1 MTAAMDPYILDDSI
15 HIEYERLDLM
25 SKILDPWT
33 RSYLDAIG
41 VGAGWR
47 CLEIGGGN
55 GSITEWL
62 AGRVGS
68 TGDVLSL
75 DINTAILQLIPDQN
89 VTVQQLDVRTGDLPT
104 TGFDLVMCRALLHQI
119 AADAPAVL
127 AKMAAAVKPGGWLFV
142 QEPDF
147 HLAPTTEPQQWAD
160 VWKGILEWGQ
170 SQGVDWFIGRG
181 LPAAVAGLGLGVPQ
195 ATTDVQNIRGPRPW
209 CAVLPAL
216 LRRGAGPG
224 HRLGPSRRRRL
235 RRRQRP
241 PRRPDVVD
249 AVLDDDVGVGPQAVW
264 LIFSTR
270 VPGWISASPP
280 LPPTPASWAPPRCG
294 PTRRYPAGSTST
306 TSTTGRRSAACTA
319 GSRPPLPSG
328 PREEVEPELAVRT
341 LAVSFLRAGAVGPAV
356 VDVDVV
362 RRTRTFATSLITIS
376 QGQGARCSRPAPRRS
391 PQRPATSGRHR

>member
-62 AGRVGS
+62 ASRVGS

-195 ATTDVQNIRGPRPW
+195 ATTDVQNIRGRDRGALYFQLFFAEVRDRVIASGRLDAAAFD
-209 CAVLPAL
+209 AVNAL
-216 LRRGAGPG
+216 LGDPT
-224 HRLGPSRRRRL
+224 SWT
-235 RRRQRP
+235 QCWMMTS
-241 PRRPDVVD
+241 
-249 AVLDDDVGVGPQAVW
+249 VW
-264 LIFSTR
+264 
-270 VPGWISASPP
+270 
-280 LPPTPASWAPPRCG
+280 
-294 PTRRYPAGSTST
+294 
-306 TSTTGRRSAACTA
+306 
-319 GSRPPLPSG
+319 
-328 PREEVEPELAVRT
+328 VRKP
-341 LAVSFLRAGAVGPAV
+341 FG
-356 VDVDVV
+356 
-362 RRTRTFATSLITIS
+362 
-376 QGQGARCSRPAPRRS
+376 
-391 PQRPATSGRHR
+391 